1 VTLLYLSQLNVFYG
15 ANHAVRDL
23 DLQVEQGEI
32 VGLIGANGAGKSTT
46 MMSIMGAVKARSGAV
61 VFDGRNITGLPP
73 EQILRMGIAPV
84 MEGRRIFPS
93 LTVGENLRMGAVKAR
108 SGAVVFDGRNIT
120 GLPPEQILRMGIA
133 PVMEGRR
140 IFPSLTVGENL
151 RMGAA
156 TMSDKAQVAQDID
169 RWCDFFP
176 ILRERIDRPAGN
188 LSGGQQQMLAVA
200 RALMSRP
207 RLLLMDEPSLGLAP
221 LLVSEIFKLTSELRD
236 LGMTILIVEQN
247 VRMTLNIA
255 DRAYLLNLGRVEFSG
270 TPDQIR
276 AEADIERTYLGG
288 QAAKSTV
295 PSTAS

>member
-1 VTLLYLSQLNVFYG
+1 VTLLYLSELNVYYG

-46 MMSIMGAVKARSGAV
+46 MMSIMGAVKPRSGAV
-61 VFDGRNITGLPP
+61 VFDGKNITGLPP
-73 EQILRMGIAPV
+73 EQIL
-84 MEGRRIFPS
+84 
-93 LTVGENLRMGAVKAR
+93 K
-108 SGAVVFDGRNIT
+108 
-120 GLPPEQILRMGIA
+120 MGIA

-176 ILRERIDRPAGN
+176 ILRERFDRPAGN

-221 LLVSEIFKLTSELRD
+221 LLVAEIFKLTSELRN
-236 LGMTILIVEQN
+236 LGMTVLIVEQN

-255 DRAYLLNLGRVEFSG
+255 DRAYLLNLGRVEFAG
-270 TPDQIR
+270 TPEQIR
-276 AEADIERTYLGG
+276 SEADIERTYLGG
-288 QAAKSTV
+288 DQMRKPAAQ
-295 PSTAS
+295 PTAS

>member
-1 VTLLYLSQLNVFYG
+1 MSLLEVSGLNVYYG
-15 ANHAVRDL
+15 ASHAVRDMGL
-23 DLQVEQGEI
+23 YVDAGEI

-46 MMSIMGAVKARSGAV
+46 MMSIMGAVRPRSGV
-61 VFDGRNITGLPP
+61 ITFDGKDISGLSP
-73 EQILRMGIAPV
+73 EQILK
-84 MEGRRIFPS
+84 
-93 LTVGENLRMGAVKAR
+93 L
-108 SGAVVFDGRNIT
+108 
-120 GLPPEQILRMGIA
+120 GIA

-156 TMSDKAQVAQDID
+156 TIKDKAQIAADID

-221 LLVSEIFKLTSELRD
+221 LLVAEIFKLVSELRS
-236 LGMTILIVEQN
+236 LGMTILVVEQN

-255 DRAYLLNLGRVEFSG
+255 DRAYVLNLGRVEFTG

-276 AEADIERTYLGG
+276 AEANIERTYLGG
-288 QAAKSTV
+288 NQIAPPAL
-295 PSTAS
+295 PSAPAT

>member
-1 VTLLYLSQLNVFYG
+1 MTLLYLSGLNVYYG

-23 DLQVEQGEI
+23 DLQVEEGEI

-46 MMSIMGAVKARSGAV
+46 MMSIMGAVKPRSGAV
-61 VFDGRNITGLPP
+61 VYDGQNITGLAP
-73 EQILRMGIAPV
+73 EQVLKRGIAPV

-93 LTVGENLRMGAVKAR
+93 LTVGENLRMG
-108 SGAVVFDGRNIT
+108 GATIK
-120 GLPPEQILRMGIA
+120 
-133 PVMEGRR
+133 
-140 IFPSLTVGENL
+140 
-151 RMGAA
+151 
-156 TMSDKAQVAQDID
+156 DKRQVEQDID
-169 RWCDFFP
+169 RWSALFP
-176 ILRERIDRPAGN
+176 ILRERIDQPAGN

-207 RLLLMDEPSLGLAP
+207 RMLLMDEPSLGLAP
-221 LLVSEIFKLTSELRD
+221 LIVADIFKLIAELRE

-255 DRAYLLNLGRVEFSG
+255 DRAYLLNLGRVAFSG

-288 QAAKSTV
+288 GQASAPPPA
-295 PSTAS
+295 PSASAAG

>member
-1 VTLLYLSQLNVFYG
+1 MTLLYLSQLNVYYG

-46 MMSIMGAVKARSGAV
+46 MLSIMGAVKPRSGAV
-61 VFDGRNITGLPP
+61 VFDGTNITGMAP
-73 EQILRMGIAPV
+73 EDVLKR
-84 MEGRRIFPS
+84 
-93 LTVGENLRMGAVKAR
+93 
-108 SGAVVFDGRNIT
+108 
-120 GLPPEQILRMGIA
+120 GIA

-156 TMSDKAQVAQDID
+156 TQKDKAQVEADID

-207 RLLLMDEPSLGLAP
+207 RMLLMDEPSLGLAP
-221 LLVSEIFKLTSELRD
+221 LLVSEIFKLTSELRS

-255 DRAYLLNLGRVEFSG
+255 DRAYLLNLGRVAFSG

-276 AEADIERTYLGG
+276 AEANLEQTYLGG
-288 QAAKSTV
+288 GARPATFATQKAG
-295 PSTAS
+295 

>member
-1 VTLLYLSQLNVFYG
+1 MTLLYLSQLNVYHG

-23 DLQVEQGEI
+23 DLQVEEGEI

-46 MMSIMGAVKARSGAV
+46 MMSVMGAVKPRSGAV
-61 VFDGRNITGLPP
+61 VFDGINITGLPP
-73 EQILRMGIAPV
+73 EQILQ
-84 MEGRRIFPS
+84 
-93 LTVGENLRMGAVKAR
+93 K
-108 SGAVVFDGRNIT
+108 
-120 GLPPEQILRMGIA
+120 GIA

-156 TMSDKAQVAQDID
+156 TVSDKSLVAADID

-176 ILRERIDRPAGN
+176 ILGERYDRPAGN

-221 LLVSEIFKLTSELRD
+221 LLVAEIFKLISEMRA
-236 LGMTILIVEQN
+236 LGMTVLLVEQN

-276 AEADIERTYLGG
+276 SEADIERTYLGG
-288 QAAKSTV
+288 GQVKK
-295 PSTAS
+295 PSATPTAS

>member
-1 VTLLYLSQLNVFYG
+1 MTLLYLSQLNVYYG

-46 MMSIMGAVKARSGAV
+46 MLSIMGTVKPRSGAV
-61 VFDGRNITGLPP
+61 VFDGVNITGMAP
-73 EQILRMGIAPV
+73 EDVLKR
-84 MEGRRIFPS
+84 
-93 LTVGENLRMGAVKAR
+93 
-108 SGAVVFDGRNIT
+108 
-120 GLPPEQILRMGIA
+120 GIA

-156 TMSDKAQVAQDID
+156 TQKDKSQIEADID

-207 RLLLMDEPSLGLAP
+207 RMLLMDEPSLGLAP
-221 LLVSEIFKLTSELRD
+221 LLVSEIFKLTSELRS

-276 AEADIERTYLGG
+276 AEANLEQTYLGG
-288 QAAKSTV
+288 GARPAVAAAQK
-295 PSTAS
+295 AG

>member
-1 VTLLYLSQLNVFYG
+1 MTLLYLSELNVYYG

-46 MMSIMGAVKARSGAV
+46 MMSIMGAVKPRSGAV
-61 VFDGRNITGLPP
+61 VFDGKNITGLPP
-73 EQILRMGIAPV
+73 EQIL
-84 MEGRRIFPS
+84 
-93 LTVGENLRMGAVKAR
+93 K
-108 SGAVVFDGRNIT
+108 
-120 GLPPEQILRMGIA
+120 MGIA

-156 TMSDKAQVAQDID
+156 TKSDKAQVAQDID

-176 ILRERIDRPAGN
+176 ILRERFDRPAGN

-207 RLLLMDEPSLGLAP
+207 RVLLMDEPSLGLAP
-221 LLVSEIFKLTSELRD
+221 LLVAEIFKLTSELRN

-255 DRAYLLNLGRVEFSG
+255 DRVYVLNLGRVEYSG

-288 QAAKSTV
+288 GQVSKPAAQSA
-295 PSTAS
+295 AS

>member
-1 VTLLYLSQLNVFYG
+1 MTLLYLSQLNVYYG

-23 DLQVEQGEI
+23 DLQVDQGEI

-46 MMSIMGAVKARSGAV
+46 MLSIMGAVKPRSGAV
-61 VFDGRNITGLPP
+61 VFDGTNITGMAP
-73 EQILRMGIAPV
+73 EDVLKR
-84 MEGRRIFPS
+84 
-93 LTVGENLRMGAVKAR
+93 
-108 SGAVVFDGRNIT
+108 
-120 GLPPEQILRMGIA
+120 GIA

-156 TMSDKAQVAQDID
+156 TQKDKAQVEADID
-169 RWCDFFP
+169 RWCDFCP

-207 RLLLMDEPSLGLAP
+207 RMLLLDEPSLGLAP
-221 LLVSEIFKLTSELRD
+221 LLVSEIFKLTSELRS

-276 AEADIERTYLGG
+276 AEANLEQTYLGG
-288 QAAKSTV
+288 GARPAAAAAQK
-295 PSTAS
+295 AG

>member
-1 VTLLYLSQLNVFYG
+1 MSLLSLAGVNVYYG
-15 ANHAVRDL
+15 AVHAVRDL
-23 DLQVEQGEI
+23 DLHVDQGEI

-46 MMSIMGAVKARSGAV
+46 MMSIMGAVKPRSGSIS
-61 VFDGRNITGLPP
+61 FDGQAIAGRSP
-73 EQILRMGIAPV
+73 EEILKLGV
-84 MEGRRIFPS
+84 
-93 LTVGENLRMGAVKAR
+93 
-108 SGAVVFDGRNIT
+108 
-120 GLPPEQILRMGIA
+120 A

-156 TMSDKAQVAQDID
+156 TVKDKAAVDADIG

-176 ILRERIDRPAGN
+176 ILRERFDRPAGN

-207 RLLLMDEPSLGLAP
+207 RMLLMDEPSLGLAP
-221 LLVSEIFKLTSELRD
+221 LLVTEIFKLISELRN
-236 LGMTILIVEQN
+236 LGMTILVVEQN

-255 DRAYLLNLGRVEFSG
+255 DRAYLLNLGQVEFTG

-276 AEADIERTYLGG
+276 SEANIERTYLGG
-288 QAAKSTV
+288 GQVGKPAV
-295 PSTAS
+295 PPAPAS

>member
-1 VTLLYLSQLNVFYG
+1 MTLLQVADLDVFYG
-15 ANHAVRDL
+15 ANHAVRRL
-23 DLQVEQGEI
+23 NLQVDRGEI

-46 MMSIMGAVKARSGAV
+46 MLSIMGVVKPRSGAV
-61 VFDGRNITGLPP
+61 MFDGQNITGLSP
-73 EQILRMGIAPV
+73 EDVLR
-84 MEGRRIFPS
+84 R
-93 LTVGENLRMGAVKAR
+93 
-108 SGAVVFDGRNIT
+108 
-120 GLPPEQILRMGIA
+120 GIA

-156 TMSDKAQVAQDID
+156 TSRSRAQVAEDID
-169 RWCDFFP
+169 RWCSFFP
-176 ILRERIDRPAGN
+176 ILRERFDRPAGN

-221 LLVSEIFKLTSELRD
+221 LLVAEIFRLIAELRS
-236 LGMTILIVEQN
+236 LGMTILVVEQN
-247 VRMTLNIA
+247 VRMTLDIA
-255 DRAYLLNLGRVEFSG
+255 DRAYLLNLGRVEFEG

-288 QAAKSTV
+288 QSPDLGAA
-295 PSTAS
+295 PSTAG

>member
-1 VTLLYLSQLNVFYG
+1 MTLLYLSQLNVYYG

-46 MMSIMGAVKARSGAV
+46 MLSIMGTVKPRSGAV
-61 VFDGRNITGLPP
+61 VFDGVNITGMAP
-73 EQILRMGIAPV
+73 EDLLKR
-84 MEGRRIFPS
+84 
-93 LTVGENLRMGAVKAR
+93 
-108 SGAVVFDGRNIT
+108 
-120 GLPPEQILRMGIA
+120 GIA

-156 TMSDKAQVAQDID
+156 TQKDKSQVDADID

-207 RLLLMDEPSLGLAP
+207 RMLLMDEPSLGLAP
-221 LLVSEIFKLTSELRD
+221 LLVSEIFKLTSELRS

-276 AEADIERTYLGG
+276 AEANLEQTYLGG
-288 QAAKSTV
+288 GARPAAVAAQK
-295 PSTAS
+295 AG

>member
-1 VTLLYLSQLNVFYG
+1 MTLLYLSQLNVYYG
-15 ANHAVRDL
+15 ANHAVRNL

-46 MMSIMGAVKARSGAV
+46 MLSIMGAVKPRSGAV
-61 VFDGRNITGLPP
+61 VFDGANITGMAP
-73 EQILRMGIAPV
+73 EEVLKR
-84 MEGRRIFPS
+84 
-93 LTVGENLRMGAVKAR
+93 
-108 SGAVVFDGRNIT
+108 
-120 GLPPEQILRMGIA
+120 GIA

-156 TMSDKAQVAQDID
+156 TQKDKAQVEADIE

-207 RLLLMDEPSLGLAP
+207 RMLLMDEPSLGLAP
-221 LLVSEIFKLTSELRD
+221 LLVSEIFKLTSELRS

-276 AEADIERTYLGG
+276 AEANLEQTYLGG
-288 QAAKSTV
+288 GAKTGAPASQTV
-295 PSTAS
+295 R